1 MNKPVPEESMSQQLL
16 EMAKRHQMTR
26 RAALA
31 GAGATAAALTLAA
44 CAPASQSS
52 SGLTAAVDLSDS
64 EKVIVWDN
72 WIGYIDEDQNTIK
85 AFTEATGIAVTYND
99 DVPGNSDYYNAAQK
113 EFAAGKDVGADT
125 VCLTDWMDAQLIDAG
140 YLQQLNLENIPN
152 HMNMNAAHLNLAF
165 DPKREY
171 TVPYMSFMTVVAYN
185 KKLYKE
191 LTGKDAPSGVADL
204 WDPALKGQVVVL
216 SEFRETIGL
225 MLISKGVDITKVTEE
240 QYLEAVAELEG
251 HVASG
256 QIYTKDQDYIT
267 AFDQGNAV
275 AGLVWSGDLE
285 WGDDYGYVID
295 PAGATINTD
304 SFIVPMGSS
313 HKTNVEKLINHY
325 YDKQV
330 AADLILGGVVYV
342 SPVDGIQ
349 ELVAAQDPELANS
362 ELIFPST
369 ELQSKLQHFRSLSFE
384 EHTAYSDAFNKAVG
398 L

>member
-1 MNKPVPEESMSQQLL
+1 MNKSLPEESTTQQLL
-16 EMAKRHQMTR
+16 ELAKRHQITR

-44 CAPASQSS
+44 CAPAGQTS
-52 SGLTAAVDLSDS
+52 SGLTPAEDVSEA

-72 WIGYIDEDQNTIK
+72 WIGYIDEGQKTLE
-85 AFTEATGIAVTYND
+85 AFTAATGIAVTYND

-140 YLQQLNLENIPN
+140 YVQKLNLENIPN
-152 HMNMNAAHLNLAF
+152 HSNMASAHLNLSF

-171 TVPYMSFMTVVAYN
+171 TVPWMSFMTVVAYN

-191 LTGKDAPSGVADL
+191 LTGKDAPSGVNDL

-225 MLISKGVDITKVTEE
+225 MLIAKGVDISKVTEE

-267 AFDQGNAV
+267 AFDQKNAV

-304 SFIVPMGSS
+304 SFVVPMGSG
-313 HKTNVEKLINHY
+313 HKTNVETLINFY
-325 YDKQV
+325 YDKQI

-349 ELVAAQDPELANS
+349 ELVAAKDADLAAN
-362 ELIFPST
+362 ELIFPSAD
-369 ELQSKLQHFRSLSFE
+369 LQSKLQHFRSLSFE